1 MKKPI
6 KLIAVALIVL
16 LLNKSNVVAQGSNR
30 YLTLGNSTTT
40 IDNLVIADSIN
51 PGNSVLYTAEFDI
64 IPNGASETKS
74 VLSELLTTCAERNT
88 IAVLVLSRVNTNMEV
103 MEERTWNSVT
113 ISEIILPEIEA
124 SARATAKIRIKIKAG
139 TASLKYDTKTK
150 ISISKTEPQRSV
162 VTSAYRFNAGRLPGI
177 RISKI
182 SSMTIGSNSG
192 EPVAFFIELSL
203 LESKEW
209 ADWFMTGA
217 GGIKKE
223 PCTLELLSPDMKNTI
238 LEINLGDLEII
249 SYSNS
254 YSSNQQTIQRVKIGL
269 RTQSISINTLK

>member
-74 VLSELLTTCAERNT
+74 VLSEFLTTCAERNT

-124 SARATAKIRIKIKAG
+124 SARATAKIRIKIRPSNSERTMEAG
-139 TASLKYDTKTK
+139 
-150 ISISKTEPQRSV
+150 SILHRV
-162 VTSAYRFNAGRLPGI
+162 VVAGIKRMGRLVYDRRRGDKK
-177 RISKI
+177 R
-182 SSMTIGSNSG
+182 TVYTG
-192 EPVAFFIELSL
+192 VA
-203 LESKEW
+203 
-209 ADWFMTGA
+209 
-217 GGIKKE
+217 
-223 PCTLELLSPDMKNTI
+223 
-238 LEINLGDLEII
+238 
-249 SYSNS
+249 
-254 YSSNQQTIQRVKIGL
+254 
-269 RTQSISINTLK
+269 

>member
-74 VLSELLTTCAERNT
+74 VLSELLTTCAQRNT

-249 SYSNS
+249 SYSTS

>member
-74 VLSELLTTCAERNT
+74 VLSELLTTCAQRNT

-150 ISISKTEPQRSV
+150 ISISKAEPQRSV

-249 SYSNS
+249 SYSTS